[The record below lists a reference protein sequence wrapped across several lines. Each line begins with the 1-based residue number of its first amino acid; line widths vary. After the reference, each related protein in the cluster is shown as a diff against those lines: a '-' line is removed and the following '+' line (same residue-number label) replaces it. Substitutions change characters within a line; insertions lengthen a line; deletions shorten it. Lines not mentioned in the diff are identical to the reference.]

1 MPKSAPKPLK
11 LDESER
17 QQLQQLVYRHST
29 PQQIALRASM
39 MLLADEGRNHR
50 ETARELNIS
59 REMATTYGENDG

>member
-1 MPKSAPKPLK
+1 LPKSAPKPLK

-17 QQLQQLVYRHST
+17 QQLQQLVNRHST

-50 ETARELNIS
+50 ETARVNIS
-59 REMATTYGENDG
+59 LEMATTYGENDG